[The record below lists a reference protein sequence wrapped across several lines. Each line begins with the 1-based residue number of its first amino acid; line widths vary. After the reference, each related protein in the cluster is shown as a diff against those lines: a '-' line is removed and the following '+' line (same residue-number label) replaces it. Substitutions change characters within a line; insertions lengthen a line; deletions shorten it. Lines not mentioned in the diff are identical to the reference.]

1 MMQTFVLFFK
11 QGLSHI
17 LDIDGIDHVLFI
29 LAITVFFNRSDW
41 KKLALLITAFTIGHS
56 ITLVLS
62 VYDVISV
69 QRDIIEKLIP
79 ITIIITCV
87 NNFFKVYK
95 PTQINYKL
103 LYTMVLFFGW
113 IHGLAFSNF
122 LKMAFFED
130 ENLLASLVGFNIGI
144 ELGQLLIVCVF
155 LALIETVLFYFKKLK
170 HDHIIL
176 ACSMLIIIFAL
187 KILRGLL

>member
-17 LDIDGIDHVLFI
+17 LDIDGIDHMLFI

-41 KKLALLITAFTIGHS
+41 KKLALLITAFTVGHS

-95 PTQINYKL
+95 PTKINYKL
-103 LYTMVLFFGW
+103 LYTMVLFFGC

-170 HDHIIL
+170 HDRIMQ
-176 ACSMLIIIFAL
+176 ACSMIIIIFAL
-187 KILRGLL
+187 KILRSML

>member
-17 LDIDGIDHVLFI
+17 LDIDGIDHMLFI

-41 KKLALLITAFTIGHS
+41 KKLALLITAFTVGHS

-103 LYTMVLFFGW
+103 LYTMVLFFGC

-155 LALIETVLFYFKKLK
+155 LALIETALFYFKKLK
-170 HDHIIL
+170 HDHIIQ
-176 ACSMLIIIFAL
+176 ACSMIIIIFAL
-187 KILRGLL
+187 KILRSML